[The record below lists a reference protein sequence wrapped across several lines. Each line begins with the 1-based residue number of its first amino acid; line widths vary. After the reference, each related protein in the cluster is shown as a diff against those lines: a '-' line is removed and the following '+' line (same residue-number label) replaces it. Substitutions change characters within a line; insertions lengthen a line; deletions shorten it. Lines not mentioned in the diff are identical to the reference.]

1 MQIIDGLD
9 KGLST
14 KDIQQAIIDTGV
26 FSVERSLMLARTLTG
41 TAANLGQITSARLSG
56 ATHKTWSTAT
66 FEVRDSHKKMN
77 GKKIK
82 IDEDFVVGGEK
93 AQFPLDNRLSP
104 AQRANCR
111 CTLTYSIED

>member
-1 MQIIDGLD
+1 
-9 KGLST
+9 
-14 KDIQQAIIDTGV
+14 
-26 FSVERSLMLARTLTG
+26 
-41 TAANLGQITSARLSG
+41 
-56 ATHKTWSTAT
+56 
-66 FEVRDSHKKMN
+66 MN